1 MSVVDTTTTSDLRA
15 LVERP
20 GPFITALIPARSDVA
35 DAAERMITQA
45 NNALRHAPDAWARD
59 VEQMKE
65 EIAGLAHGDGAA
77 IVAIR
82 PLGGPSFYEFVDD
95 AVHGP
100 SLSIGPVPRLAALI
114 EARQRTI
121 AHVVVETDLA
131 GATITAFDGGD
142 VTIRE
147 EVEGDTDIIHRGHP
161 GGWSQRRF
169 QQRTENSWDENA
181 REVADAVKNV
191 ATTVD
196 ARLVFVAGP
205 TRASSMLV
213 SLLESL
219 HLPVHHVEAGSADGI
234 ADEIVRRVADVHAS
248 DTKALLDEAKERI
261 EHRADSAAHVTSAL
275 AKGRVRTLLV
285 HDAGEEVD
293 FTESDHLDDARL
305 VDRCI
310 VAALTTDADVRVV
323 PRVTML
329 DDDVAAILRW

>member
-1 MSVVDTTTTSDLRA
+1 MSVVDSTATSDLRT

-20 GPFITALIPARSDVA
+20 GPFITALIPARSDVFG
-35 DAAERMITQA
+35 AAGRMTTQA
-45 NNALRHAPDAWARD
+45 NNALRNAPDAWKQD
-59 VEQMKE
+59 VEVMKE
-65 EIAGLAHGDGAA
+65 EISGLAHGDGAA
-77 IVAIR
+77 LIAIR

-100 SLSIGPVPRLAALI
+100 SMSIGPVPRLAPLI

-181 REVADAVKNV
+181 RDVADAVVGV
-191 ATTVD
+191 ATKID
-196 ARLVFVAGP
+196 ARLVLVTGP
-205 TRASSMLV
+205 TRASSILV
-213 SLLESL
+213 SLLQPL
-219 HLPVHHVEAGSADGI
+219 TVPVHHIDAGDADGI
-234 ADEIVRRVADVHAS
+234 AAETVRHVADVHAS
-248 DTKALLDEAKERI
+248 DTKALLNEANERI
-261 EHRADSAAHVTSAL
+261 EHRADSAAHVVSAL
-275 AKGRVRTLLV
+275 ETGRVRTLLV
-285 HDAGEEVD
+285 HDSGDEIGI
-293 FTESDHLDDARL
+293 TESDDVDDARFI
-305 VDRCI
+305 DRCI
-310 VAALTTDADVRVV
+310 AHALATDADVRIV
-323 PRVTML
+323 PRVALL